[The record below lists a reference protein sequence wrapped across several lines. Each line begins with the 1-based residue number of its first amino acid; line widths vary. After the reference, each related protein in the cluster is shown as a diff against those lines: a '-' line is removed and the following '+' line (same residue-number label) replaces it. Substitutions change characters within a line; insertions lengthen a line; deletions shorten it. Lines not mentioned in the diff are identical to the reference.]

1 MTESMGSLGKNNPC
15 VVCCGKNKRLNILH
29 QHLSTAH
36 YNKEMIKLG
45 VMSPMCYFC
54 DTHHPIDHMTRGK
67 VILSTSTLNGVQFI
81 EGWGWDNN
89 PPTHVDIESIPGARI
104 VSLKKAWE
112 RAYSRNPLP
121 IDTVLVAGL
130 NDVKYFSRLHT
141 NLRVTH
147 ADLAEAVS
155 EDTLGFIRSLYN
167 TIQDHSNTFQ
177 VDNTIAVS
185 TILHTPSMYWHEVDG
200 EVPTPTYVNLK
211 HVVDKTNLKIQ
222 EFNLLHGVASAPKFQ
237 GSGERK
243 RGKHVRGYQFSH
255 WREDN
260 REDML
265 QLKDPYRMKMMMAYV
280 NYLKKATPRAYQHL
294 E

>member
-1 MTESMGSLGKNNPC
+1 
-15 VVCCGKNKRLNILH
+15 
-29 QHLSTAH
+29 
-36 YNKEMIKLG
+36 
-45 VMSPMCYFC
+45 
-54 DTHHPIDHMTRGK
+54 
-67 VILSTSTLNGVQFI
+67 
-81 EGWGWDNN
+81 
-89 PPTHVDIESIPGARI
+89 
-104 VSLKKAWE
+104 
-112 RAYSRNPLP
+112 
-121 IDTVLVAGL
+121 
-130 NDVKYFSRLHT
+130 
-141 NLRVTH
+141 
-147 ADLAEAVS
+147 
-155 EDTLGFIRSLYN
+155 
-167 TIQDHSNTFQ
+167 
-177 VDNTIAVS
+177 
-185 TILHTPSMYWHEVDG
+185 MYWHEVDG

-280 NYLKKATPRAYQHL
+280 NYLKKATHRAYQHL